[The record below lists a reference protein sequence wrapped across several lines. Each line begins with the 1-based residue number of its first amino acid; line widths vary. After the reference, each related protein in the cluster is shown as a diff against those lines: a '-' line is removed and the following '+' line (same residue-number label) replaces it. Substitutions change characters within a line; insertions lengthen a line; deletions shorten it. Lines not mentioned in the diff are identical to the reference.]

1 MPKPAAKEGDLIQGT
16 DQHMVMVP
24 SGPSLAPT
32 PMQLPFSGP
41 LRGGLSRN
49 VRIGG
54 KPAATVGST
63 ARNTPPHAP
72 LPPGV
77 SFQKPPGNQG
87 TIHSGSTTVRING
100 KAAARA
106 GDPALT
112 CNDPADLPKG
122 KVMAGGTVRIG

>member
-1 MPKPAAKEGDLIQGT
+1 MPMPAAKQGDLIKGMDT
-16 DQHMVMVP
+16 HVVMVP
-24 SGPSLAPT
+24 SGPSLTPT
-32 PMQLPFSGP
+32 PLPHPFSGP
-41 LRGGLSRN
+41 LRGNLSRN

-63 ARNTPPHAP
+63 ARNTPPHTPTAP
-72 LPPGV
+72 GI

-87 TIHSGSTTVRING
+87 TIQAGSATVRING

-112 CNDPADLPKG
+112 CNDPADLPAG
-122 KVMAGGTVRIG
+122 KVMATGTVRIG